1 MRDIILVGY
10 MMNNLSQSKKTF
22 FNKNILYNIL
32 ILYTMPKTYKRKN
45 IKKKHYSKKKHYIK
59 KTKIQA
65 GKNTEAESRELLAS
79 IQGYQLQLEEITQSI
94 ARIAPTLIIKVGQ
107 YKAFINSVFTSYEY
121 RRKNIPSVL
130 LTMITQ
136 IRAVLERVN
145 HVLRFHTEPEFLQ
158 RELAINGYNDIVA
171 FIGLTIDNMEDLED
185 RMRDYTQNALDDYRG
200 AQLGVET
207 QPTMRNNTTRRTD
220 AIVRP
225 PRTERAR
232 ALTRRTRS
240 Y

>member
-1 MRDIILVGY
+1 
-10 MMNNLSQSKKTF
+10 
-22 FNKNILYNIL
+22 
-32 ILYTMPKTYKRKN
+32 MPKTYKNRKHLN
-45 IKKKHYSKKKHYIK
+45 KKKNKNK
-59 KTKIQA
+59 A
-65 GKNTEAESRELLAS
+65 GKNAQAESRELLAS
-79 IQGYQLQLEEITQSI
+79 IQAYQLQLEELTQSI
-94 ARIAPTLIIKVGQ
+94 ARIYPTLVIKVRQ

-136 IRAVLERVN
+136 INLVLEEVN
-145 HVLRFHTEPEFLQ
+145 HLIRFHNEAGFLQ
-158 RELAINGYNDIVA
+158 RELAENGYNDIVD
-171 FIGLTIDNMEDLED
+171 FIGLIIGNMEDLENN
-185 RMRDYTQNALDDYRG
+185 MRNYTQNALDDYKG
-200 AQLGVET
+200 AQLGIET
-207 QPTMRNNTTRRTD
+207 QPAIRNRTTRRTD

>member
-1 MRDIILVGY
+1 
-10 MMNNLSQSKKTF
+10 
-22 FNKNILYNIL
+22 
-32 ILYTMPKTYKRKN
+32 MPKTYKNKRYAKKN
-45 IKKKHYSKKKHYIK
+45 KNK
-59 KTKIQA
+59 A
-65 GKNTEAESRELLAS
+65 GKNVQAESRELLAS
-79 IQGYQLQLEEITQSI
+79 IQAYQLQLEELTQSI
-94 ARIAPTLIIKVGQ
+94 TRIYPTLVIKVRQ

-136 IRAVLERVN
+136 INLVLEEVN
-145 HVLRFHTEPEFLQ
+145 HLIRFHNEAGFLQ
-158 RELAINGYNDIVA
+158 RELAENGYNDIVD
-171 FIGLTIDNMEDLED
+171 FIGLIIDNMEDLENN
-185 RMRDYTQNALDDYRG
+185 MRNYTQSALDDYQG
-200 AQLGVET
+200 AQLGIET
-207 QPTMRNNTTRRTD
+207 QPNMRNTTTRRTD

>member
-1 MRDIILVGY
+1 
-10 MMNNLSQSKKTF
+10 
-22 FNKNILYNIL
+22 
-32 ILYTMPKTYKRKN
+32 MPKTH
-45 IKKKHYSKKKHYIK
+45 KKKRYSKKKHYIK

-65 GKNTEAESRELLAS
+65 GKNAEAELLELLAS
-79 IQGYQLQLEEITQSI
+79 IQGYQLQLEEIAQSI
-94 ARIAPTLIIKVGQ
+94 SIIAPTLIIKVGQ

-121 RRKNIPSVL
+121 RRKNIPSIL

-136 IRAVLERVN
+136 IRTVLERVN
-145 HVLRFHTEPEFLQ
+145 HIIRFYNEPGFLQ
-158 RELAINGYNDIVA
+158 SELAANGYNDIVA
-171 FIGLTIDNMEDLED
+171 FIGLTIDNMEDLENN
-185 RMRDYTQNALDDYRG
+185 MRDYTQNALDDYRG
-200 AQLGVET
+200 AQLGIET
-207 QPTMRNNTTRRTD
+207 QPALRNITTRRTD

>member
-1 MRDIILVGY
+1 
-10 MMNNLSQSKKTF
+10 
-22 FNKNILYNIL
+22 
-32 ILYTMPKTYKRKN
+32 MPKTYKNKRNTKKN
-45 IKKKHYSKKKHYIK
+45 KNK
-59 KTKIQA
+59 A
-65 GKNTEAESRELLAS
+65 GKNAEAESRELLAS
-79 IQGYQLQLEEITQSI
+79 IQAYQLQLEELTQSI
-94 ARIAPTLIIKVGQ
+94 ARIYPTLVIKVRQ

-136 IRAVLERVN
+136 INLVLEEVN
-145 HVLRFHTEPEFLQ
+145 HLIRFHNEAGFLQ
-158 RELAINGYNDIVA
+158 RELAENGYNDIVD
-171 FIGLTIDNMEDLED
+171 FIGLIIGNMEDLENN
-185 RMRDYTQNALDDYRG
+185 MRNYTQSALDDYQG
-200 AQLGVET
+200 AQLGIET
-207 QPTMRNNTTRRTD
+207 QPNMRNTTTRRTD

>member
-1 MRDIILVGY
+1 
-10 MMNNLSQSKKTF
+10 
-22 FNKNILYNIL
+22 
-32 ILYTMPKTYKRKN
+32 MPKTHKNKRYAKKN
-45 IKKKHYSKKKHYIK
+45 KNK
-59 KTKIQA
+59 A
-65 GKNTEAESRELLAS
+65 GKNAQAESRELLAS
-79 IQGYQLQLEEITQSI
+79 IQAYQLQLEELTQSI
-94 ARIAPTLIIKVGQ
+94 ARIYPTLVIKVRQ

-136 IRAVLERVN
+136 INLVLEEVN
-145 HVLRFHTEPEFLQ
+145 HLIRFHNEAGFLQ
-158 RELAINGYNDIVA
+158 RELAENGYNDIVD
-171 FIGLTIDNMEDLED
+171 FIGLIIDNMEDLENN
-185 RMRDYTQNALDDYRG
+185 MRNYTQSALDDYKG
-200 AQLGVET
+200 AQLGIET
-207 QPTMRNNTTRRTD
+207 QPNMRNTTTRRTD

>member
-1 MRDIILVGY
+1 
-10 MMNNLSQSKKTF
+10 
-22 FNKNILYNIL
+22 
-32 ILYTMPKTYKRKN
+32 MPKTYKNKRNAKKN
-45 IKKKHYSKKKHYIK
+45 KNK
-59 KTKIQA
+59 A
-65 GKNTEAESRELLAS
+65 GKNAQAESRELLAS
-79 IQGYQLQLEEITQSI
+79 IQAYQLQLAELTQSI
-94 ARIAPTLIIKVGQ
+94 ARIYPTLVIKVRQ

-136 IRAVLERVN
+136 INLVLEEVN
-145 HVLRFHTEPEFLQ
+145 HLIRFHNEAGFLQ
-158 RELAINGYNDIVA
+158 RELAENGYNDIVD
-171 FIGLTIDNMEDLED
+171 FIGLIIDNMEDLENN
-185 RMRDYTQNALDDYRG
+185 MRNYTQNALDDYKG
-200 AQLGVET
+200 AQLGIET
-207 QPTMRNNTTRRTD
+207 QPNMRNTTTRRTD

>member
-1 MRDIILVGY
+1 
-10 MMNNLSQSKKTF
+10 
-22 FNKNILYNIL
+22 
-32 ILYTMPKTYKRKN
+32 MPKTHKNKRYAKKN
-45 IKKKHYSKKKHYIK
+45 KNK
-59 KTKIQA
+59 A
-65 GKNTEAESRELLAS
+65 GKNAQAESRELLAS
-79 IQGYQLQLEEITQSI
+79 IQAYQLQLEELTQSI
-94 ARIAPTLIIKVGQ
+94 ARIYPTLVIKVRQ

-136 IRAVLERVN
+136 INLVLEEVN
-145 HVLRFHTEPEFLQ
+145 HLIRFHNEAGFLQ
-158 RELAINGYNDIVA
+158 RELAENGYNDIVD
-171 FIGLTIDNMEDLED
+171 FIGLIIDNMEDLENN
-185 RMRDYTQNALDDYRG
+185 MRNYTQSALDDYQG
-200 AQLGVET
+200 AQLGIET
-207 QPTMRNNTTRRTD
+207 QPNMRNTTTRRTD

>member
-1 MRDIILVGY
+1 
-10 MMNNLSQSKKTF
+10 
-22 FNKNILYNIL
+22 
-32 ILYTMPKTYKRKN
+32 MPKTHKNKRYAKKN
-45 IKKKHYSKKKHYIK
+45 KNK
-59 KTKIQA
+59 A
-65 GKNTEAESRELLAS
+65 GKNAQAESRELLAS
-79 IQGYQLQLEEITQSI
+79 IQAYQLQLAELTQSI
-94 ARIAPTLIIKVGQ
+94 ARIYPTLVIKVRQ

-136 IRAVLERVN
+136 INLVLEEVN
-145 HVLRFHTEPEFLQ
+145 HLIRFHNEAGFLQ
-158 RELAINGYNDIVA
+158 RELAENGYNDIVD
-171 FIGLTIDNMEDLED
+171 FIGLIIDNMEDLENN
-185 RMRDYTQNALDDYRG
+185 MRNYTQSALDDYKG
-200 AQLGVET
+200 AQLGIET
-207 QPTMRNNTTRRTD
+207 QPNMRNTTTRRTD

>member
-1 MRDIILVGY
+1 
-10 MMNNLSQSKKTF
+10 
-22 FNKNILYNIL
+22 
-32 ILYTMPKTYKRKN
+32 MPKTYKRKN
-45 IKKKHYSKKKHYIK
+45 IKKRHYAKKN
-59 KTKIQA
+59 KTKA
-65 GKNTEAESRELLAS
+65 GKNAEAESRELLAS
-79 IQGYQLQLEEITQSI
+79 IQAYQLQLEEITQSI
-94 ARIAPTLIIKVGQ
+94 TRIYPILIIKVRQ

-200 AQLGVET
+200 AQLGVEI

-225 PRTERAR
+225 PRTTRAQ

>member
-1 MRDIILVGY
+1 
-10 MMNNLSQSKKTF
+10 
-22 FNKNILYNIL
+22 
-32 ILYTMPKTYKRKN
+32 MPKTYKNKEY
-45 IKKKHYSKKKHYIK
+45 KKKRHYAKKN
-59 KTKIQA
+59 KTKA
-65 GKNTEAESRELLAS
+65 GYLGPASTRALLAS
-79 IQGYQLQLEEITQSI
+79 TETMAQHRIAEITQSVT
-94 ARIAPTLIIKVGQ
+94 RIAPTLIVKVGQ

-185 RMRDYTQNALDDYRG
+185 RMRDYTRNALDDYRG
-200 AQLGVET
+200 SQLGIET
-207 QPTMRNNTTRRTD
+207 QPTMRNSTTRRTD